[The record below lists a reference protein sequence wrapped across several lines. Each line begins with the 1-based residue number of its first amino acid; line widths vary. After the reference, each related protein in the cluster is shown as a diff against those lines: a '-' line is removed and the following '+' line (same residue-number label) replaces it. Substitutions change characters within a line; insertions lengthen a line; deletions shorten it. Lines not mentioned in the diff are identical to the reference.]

1 MLVSVIIVS
10 YNVRH
15 FLELCLHSVLRAAE
29 GLEAE
34 VIVVD
39 NKSSDDSVQ
48 MLREK
53 FPQAT
58 FPSFRLIANAENTGF
73 SRANNQGAAIAS
85 GEYILFLNPD
95 TVMPEDFLR
104 NTLAYLAAHPTAGA
118 LGPRLIDG
126 RGRFAPDAK
135 KSFPT
140 FWVALSK
147 SLGLGKLFPRS
158 AFFNGYYAP
167 QVPER
172 QTAPVEVLSGCC
184 MMVRRAALEAAAIPA
199 APGKVFDESYFMYC
213 EDVDLSWRIREG
225 GFQNIYYPAVDLI
238 HYKGES
244 TRKATLQY
252 VRIFNEALATFVR
265 KHYSG
270 GRARIFI
277 GLLRAGIAARA
288 VLAVLKNAVKAL
300 RMPLFDALVLLAVL
314 WGMKEFWVGEVKDIL
329 PIPLRL
335 VALTFP
341 VYVGAWIAS
350 LFLNG
355 AYDTPYRALRV
366 VRGMLVGTVAALAFY
381 GALPAELRYSRAILV
396 FGGITGTVA
405 LLGLHEIG
413 RRLGVFNLPTQD
425 ALPQT
430 ALIVAEDARVY
441 NEAVSLLHRLP
452 GAPRPL
458 GWISVSEEAKA
469 SMGALRTLRESLY
482 STGAAEAIFCIG
494 GALNYS
500 AALHAMQECGARYE
514 YKIHVAGS
522 DAFVGSSSSAT
533 AAQLLTADPRYNL
546 SAASHR
552 RTKRL
557 FDVVSALILL
567 LVSLLVMWWMRQPIG
582 FLRNCV
588 TVLAG
593 NRTWVGYAPDVSVV
607 ALPRL
612 RPGVVPPLYVQPA
625 FAPSH
630 AILAAANERY
640 ARAHQGGTDAIFLL
654 RNFRYLGGL

>member
-15 FLELCLHSVLRAAE
+15 FLELCLHSVMRATD
-29 GLEAE
+29 GLAAE

-48 MLREK
+48 MVQEK
-53 FPQAT
+53 FPGI
-58 FPSFRLIANAENTGF
+58 RLIANAENTGF
-73 SRANNQGAAIAS
+73 SRANNQGVAVAR

-104 NTLAYLAAHPTAGA
+104 TTLAYLAAHPEAGA

-140 FWVALSK
+140 FWVALTK
-147 SLGLGKLFPRS
+147 SLGLGKIFPRS

-184 MMVRRAALEAAAIPA
+184 MMVRRAALEQAAIPA
-199 APGKVFDESYFMYC
+199 APEQAFDESYFMYC
-213 EDVDLSWRIREG
+213 EDVDLSWRIREA
-225 GFQNIYYPAVDLI
+225 GFQNIYFPHTDLI

-252 VRIFNEALATFVR
+252 VRIFNDALATFVR

-270 GRARIFI
+270 SRARVFI

-288 VLAVLKNAVKAL
+288 VLAVIKNAVKAL
-300 RMPLFDALVLLAVL
+300 RMPLFDALVLLLVL
-314 WGMKEFWVGEVKDIL
+314 WGMKEFWVGEVKGIL

-341 VYVGAWIAS
+341 VYVGAWIGS

-381 GALPAELRYSRAILV
+381 GLLPAELRYSRAILV

-413 RRLGVFNLPTQD
+413 RRLGIFHLPAQD

-430 ALIVAEDARVY
+430 ALIVAEKAWLY
-441 NEAVSLLHRLP
+441 EEAASLLHRLP

-458 GWISVSEEAKA
+458 GWISVSEEPSAT
-469 SMGALRTLRESLY
+469 MGTLGTLRESLHA
-482 STGAAEAIFCIG
+482 TGAAEALFCIG
-494 GALNYS
+494 GALDYG
-500 AALHAMQECGARYE
+500 AVLAAMQRCGPRYE
-514 YKIHVAGS
+514 YKIYVAGS
-522 DAFVGSSSSAT
+522 GAFVGSSSSAT
-533 AAQLLTADPRYNL
+533 AGQLLTADPRYNL
-546 SAASHR
+546 SSASHR

-557 FDVVSALILL
+557 FDVVSALLL
-567 LVSLLVMWWMRQPIG
+567 LFASPLVAWQMRYPLH
-582 FLRNCV
+582 FLENCLA
-588 TVLAG
+588 VLAG
-593 NRTWVGYAPDVSVV
+593 RRTWVGYAPDASVA

-612 RPGVVPPLYVQPA
+612 RPGVVPPYYLQLD
-625 FAPSH
+625 FAPPP
-630 AILAAANERY
+630 AITGAANKRY
-640 ARAHQGGTDAIFLL
+640 ARAHQGGTDAIFLW
-654 RNFRYLGGL
+654 RNFRFLGGM

>member
-1 MLVSVIIVS
+1 VLVSIIIVS

-15 FLELCLHSVLRAAE
+15 FLELCLHSVMRAAE

-39 NKSSDDSVQ
+39 NLSSDDSVA
-48 MLREK
+48 MVREK
-53 FPQAT
+53 FPQERL
-58 FPSFRLIANAENTGF
+58 PSVHVIANTENTGF
-73 SRANNQGAAIAS
+73 SRANNQGVAIAR

-104 NTLAYLAAHPTAGA
+104 ITLAYLAAHPEAGA

-135 KSFPT
+135 KAFPT

-167 QVPER
+167 HIPER
-172 QTAPVEVLSGCC
+172 QTAAVEVLSGCC
-184 MMVRRAALEAAAIPA
+184 MMTRRDVLQ
-199 APGKVFDESYFMYC
+199 KVGGAFDEAYFMYC
-213 EDVDLSWRIREG
+213 EDVDLSYRIRQAG
-225 GFQNIYYPAVDLI
+225 YQNIYFPHTDLI

-244 TRKATLQY
+244 TRKATLSY

-270 GRARIFI
+270 GRARVFI
-277 GLLRAGIAARA
+277 GLLRAGIFMRA
-288 VLAVLKNAVKAL
+288 VLGVFKNAVKAL
-300 RMPLFDALVLLAVL
+300 RMPLFDALVLLFVL

-341 VYVGAWIAS
+341 VYVGLWIGS

-355 AYDTPYRALRV
+355 AYDKPYRALRV

-381 GALPAELRYSRAILV
+381 GLLPAELRYSRAILV
-396 FGGITGTVA
+396 FGGLTGTVV

-425 ALPQT
+425 TLPQT
-430 ALIVAEDARVY
+430 ALIVAENVQLAE
-441 NEAVSLLHRLP
+441 EATGTLRSLP

-458 GWISVSEEAKA
+458 GWVSVSEA
-469 SMGALRTLRESLY
+469 SSAAMGTLSTLRESLHA
-482 STGAAEAIFCIG
+482 TGAAEAIFCIS
-494 GALNYS
+494 GALDYR
-500 AALHAMQECGARYE
+500 AVLTAMQHCGPHYE
-514 YKIHVAGS
+514 YKIHIPGS
-522 DAFVGSSSSAT
+522 GAFVGSSSSAIT
-533 AAQLLTADPRYNL
+533 ADLLTADPRYNL
-546 SAASHR
+546 SDAAHR

-557 FDVVSALILL
+557 FDVVAAFMLL
-567 LVSLLVMWWMRQPIG
+567 LISPLAAWRTKHPAG
-582 FLRNCV
+582 FLRACV
-588 TVLAG
+588 SVLAG
-593 NRTWVGYAPDVSVV
+593 RRTWVGYAPGGRADG
-607 ALPRL
+607 LPRL
-612 RPGVVPPLYVQPA
+612 RPGIVPPLYLQEGYTPKQTV
-625 FAPSH
+625 
-630 AILAAANERY
+630 LTMANETY
-640 ARAHQGGTDAIFLL
+640 ARMHQGGTDTIFLL
-654 RNFRYLGGL
+654 RNFRFLGGQ